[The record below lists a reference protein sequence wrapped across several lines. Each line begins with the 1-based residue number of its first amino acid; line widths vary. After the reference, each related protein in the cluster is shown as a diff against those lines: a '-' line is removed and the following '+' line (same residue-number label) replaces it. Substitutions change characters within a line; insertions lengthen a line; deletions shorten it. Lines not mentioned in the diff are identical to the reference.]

1 MKKNKNSIKFFTVFC
16 ALAISL
22 TCLWG
27 GVFIPPVSANS
38 AQTYWRGV
46 TRAGAIVTGGEC
58 PIIVEN
64 ENLTFDL
71 QEFPKNYYSDL
82 SDFLAYSGKVT
93 AEYTFSN
100 PSDMDVEATL
110 LFPFGELSYDRF
122 YDEDGNLIYSPD
134 REKYEILVNGEPIEK
149 TVRHTISYSGGAFDL
164 EADLARVSNGFIN
177 DDFFKLDLP
186 VTVYKYTVSGVDFE
200 TYPAA
205 TVGVDVY
212 RGGSNYKLLFNKA
225 SGMSMIG
232 ETMRMHSFV
241 NKREPSFQI
250 IKFGNGEFSPQF
262 KFYKNG
268 DVSDKNE
275 LKNGGVVSLV
285 GEQTFNFKQ
294 FALQNRAENC
304 EVSEVDWVNALICE
318 LTSQSKYKE
327 GYPVVEAPAYLKNYS
342 GSFMR
347 WYEYKINVAAGKTI
361 TNTVTAPIYPFIDA
375 NYEPAVFGYT
385 YLLSPASKWKSFSKL
400 NVVVNTP
407 YYMSECS
414 LAGFE
419 KTENGYSFSTSGLPS
434 VELTFLLSTSE
445 NPVRPKKYTS
455 KTLIVVYVVVAAI
468 TAAAV
473 VIFIVA
479 TVIFLRQKKYRSRG

>member
-1 MKKNKNSIKFFTVFC
+1 MEKNKNSLKLFTAFC

-22 TCLWG
+22 TCSL
-27 GVFIPPVSANS
+27 GVAAVPSVSANS

-71 QEFPKNYYSDL
+71 QEFPKNYYSEL

-100 PSDMDVEATL
+100 PSDMNVEATL
-110 LFPFGELSYDRF
+110 LFPFGELSYDSF

-134 REKYEILVNGEPIEK
+134 REKYEILVDGEPIEK
-149 TVRHTISYSGGAFDL
+149 TVRHTISYSGGSFDL
-164 EADLARVSNGFIN
+164 EADLSRVSSGFIN

-186 VTVYKYTVSGVDFE
+186 VTVYKYSVSGVDFE

-212 RGGSNYKLLFNKA
+212 RGGSDYKLLFNKA

-232 ETMRMHSFV
+232 ETMRLSTFV
-241 NKREPSFQI
+241 NKRESSFQI
-250 IKFGNGEFSPQF
+250 IKFGNGEFKPQF

-268 DVSDKNE
+268 DVADKNE
-275 LKNGGVVSLV
+275 LKSGGAVSLV
-285 GEQTFNFKQ
+285 YEQTFNFKQ
-294 FALQNRAENC
+294 FALQNRVENC

-318 LTSQSKYKE
+318 LTLPSKYKE
-327 GYPVVEAPAYLKNYS
+327 GYPVVEAPAYLNNYRAN
-342 GSFMR
+342 FMR

-375 NYEPAVFGYT
+375 TYKPTVFGYT
-385 YLLSPASKWKSFSKL
+385 YLLSPASKWKSFGKL

-414 LAGFE
+414 LSGFE
-419 KTENGYSFSTSGLPS
+419 KTEGGYSFSASGLPS

-445 NPVRPKKYTS
+445 NPVRPKKHTS
-455 KTLIVVYVVVAAI
+455 KPFAVVYVVVSLI
-468 TAAAV
+468 AV
-473 VIFIVA
+473 AVIAVFIV
-479 TVIFLRQKKYRSRG
+479 VPIMILRQKKHRPRG